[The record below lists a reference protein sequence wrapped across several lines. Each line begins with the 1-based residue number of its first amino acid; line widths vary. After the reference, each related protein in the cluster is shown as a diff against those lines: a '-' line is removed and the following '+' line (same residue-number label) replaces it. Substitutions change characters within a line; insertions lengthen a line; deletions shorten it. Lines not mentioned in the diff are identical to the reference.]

1 MDILMTTH
9 PRTQPPVIIVGGG
22 LSGLSAAAYL
32 SRAGHAVMLFEKAG
46 TPGGRART
54 RQRNGFFFNQGAHA
68 FRLHGP
74 GERVLSELG
83 VSYSGSL
90 PQPSGLFGLVD
101 GKVHPL
107 PTEAASLLEIPF
119 LTLSAKEELM
129 RVFGRVKHLNAEELQ
144 ERSLQEWLEQQV
156 QHPQVRQFLL
166 ARARISTYTHAPDL
180 LSAGLAL
187 SLLNTQ
193 VWYLDG
199 GWQTLVDG
207 LRQKAQEAGA
217 RLITQARVKAIEVA
231 GEGYRVHLADGS
243 REDASTVLLA
253 TDPETAS
260 ALVLDG
266 THEALRRWAAQAI
279 PACVACFDIA
289 LRRLPRAGNL
299 VTLCMDRPLY
309 YSVHSASAHLAP
321 EGSALVHLM
330 KYLRPG
336 EAAEPEATQQELEA
350 LMDLLQPGWRAEV
363 VEQSFL
369 PHMIASNA
377 IVQARLGGVSGRPGP
392 VVPGLPNLYVAGD
405 WVGTEG
411 EKAEACF
418 ASARSA
424 ARLIMAQ
431 LSDRQSASLVSS
443 SDAIY

>member
-1 MDILMTTH
+1 MTTH
-9 PRTQPPVIIVGGG
+9 SRTQSPVIIVGGG

-32 SRAGHAVMLFEKAG
+32 ARAGHAVLLFEKAS

-54 RQRNGFFFNQGAHA
+54 RERNGFFFNQGAHA
-68 FRLHGP
+68 FRLHGA

-90 PQPSGLFGLVD
+90 PQLSGTFGLAD
-101 GKVHPL
+101 GKLHSFS
-107 PTEAASLLEIPF
+107 TGAASPELL
-119 LTLSAKEELM
+119 
-129 RVFGRVKHLNAEELQ
+129 RVFDRVKHLNTEELQ
-144 ERSLQEWLEQQV
+144 EKSLQEWLDQEV

-166 ARARISTYTHAPDL
+166 TRARISTYTHAPDL

-187 SLLNTQ
+187 SLLNTP
-193 VWYLDG
+193 VLYLDG

-207 LRQKAQEAGA
+207 LRQQAQEAGA
-217 RLITQARVKAIEVA
+217 RLITQARVEAIEGA
-231 GEGYRVHLADGS
+231 GEGYRVRLADGS
-243 REDASTVLLA
+243 RQDASAVLLA

-260 ALVLDG
+260 ALVADG
-266 THEALRRWAAQAI
+266 THEALRRFAAQAI
-279 PACVACFDIA
+279 PACVACLDIA
-289 LRRLPRAGNL
+289 LRRLPSAENL
-299 VTLCMDRPLY
+299 VILGMDRPLY
-309 YSVHSASAHLAP
+309 ASVHSASAHLAP
-321 EGSALVHLM
+321 EGSALIHLM

-336 EAAEPEATQQELEA
+336 EAAEPEASRQELEA

-392 VVPGLPNLYVAGD
+392 AVPGLPNLYVAGD
-405 WVGTEG
+405 WVGPEG
-411 EKAEACF
+411 EKADACF

-424 ARLIMAQ
+424 ARLIMTK

-443 SDAIY
+443 SDVLA

>member
-1 MDILMTTH
+1 MATH

-32 SRAGHAVMLFEKAG
+32 SRAGHAVTLFEKAS

-54 RQRNGFFFNQGAHA
+54 RERNGFFFNQGAHA
-68 FRLHGP
+68 LRLHEA

-83 VSYSGSL
+83 VSYSGSQ
-90 PQPSGLFGLVD
+90 PQPSGFSVLAD

-107 PTEAASLLEIPF
+107 PARAASLLKVPF
-119 LTLSAKEELM
+119 LAPAAKEELM

-144 ERSLQEWLEQQV
+144 GRSLQEWLEEQV

-166 ARARISTYTHAPDL
+166 ASARTSTYTHAPDL
-180 LSAGLAL
+180 LSAGLTL
-187 SLLNTQ
+187 SLLNSQ
-193 VWYLDG
+193 GVLYLDG

-231 GEGYRVHLADGS
+231 GEKYRVRLEDDS
-243 REDASTVLLA
+243 RHEASAVLLA

-260 ALVLDG
+260 ALVADG
-266 THEALRRWAAQAI
+266 THEALSRWAAQAI
-279 PACVACFDIA
+279 PAYVACLDIA
-289 LRRLPRAGNL
+289 LRRLPRAENL
-299 VTLCMDRPLY
+299 VTYGMDRPLY

-336 EAAEPEATQQELEA
+336 EAAEPEATQQELEG
-350 LMDLLQPGWRAEV
+350 LIDLLQPGWRAEV
-363 VEQSFL
+363 VEQFFL

-377 IVQARLGGVSGRPGP
+377 IVQARFGGLSGRPGP
-392 VVPGLPNLYVAGD
+392 VVPGLPNLYIAGD
-405 WVGTEG
+405 WVGPEG
-411 EKAEACF
+411 EKADASF

-424 ARLIMAQ
+424 ARLIIAQ
-431 LSDRQSASLVSS
+431 RSSRQSASLVSS
-443 SDAIY
+443 SDVID

>member
-1 MDILMTTH
+1 MTTH
-9 PRTQPPVIIVGGG
+9 PRTQLPVIIVGGG
-22 LSGLSAAAYL
+22 LSGLTAAAYL
-32 SRAGHAVMLFEKAG
+32 ALAGHGVLLFEKAR

-54 RQRNGFFFNQGAHA
+54 RERNGFFFNQGAHA
-68 FRLHGP
+68 FRLQGP

-83 VSYSGSL
+83 VPYSGSL
-90 PQPSGLFGLVD
+90 PQPSGAFGLAD
-101 GKVHPL
+101 GKIHPL
-107 PTEAASLLEIPF
+107 STGAVSP
-119 LTLSAKEELM
+119 ELR
-129 RVFGRVKHLNAEELQ
+129 RVFERVKHLNVEDLQ
-144 ERSLQEWLEQQV
+144 GRSLQEWLEQEV
-156 QHPQVRQFLL
+156 QHPQARQFLL

-193 VWYLDG
+193 VLYLDG

-217 RLITQARVKAIEVA
+217 HLITRARVEAIEGA
-231 GEGYRVHLADGS
+231 GEGYRVLLADGS
-243 REDASTVLLA
+243 SVDASAVLLA

-260 ALVLDG
+260 ALVADG
-266 THEALRRWAAQAI
+266 THEALRSFAARAI
-279 PACVACFDIA
+279 PACVACLDIA
-289 LRRLPRAGNL
+289 LRRLPRAENL
-299 VTLCMDRPLY
+299 VILGMDRPLY
-309 YSVHSASAHLAP
+309 ASVHSASAHLAP

-369 PHMIASNA
+369 PQMIASNA

-392 VVPGLPNLYVAGD
+392 VVPGLPHLYVAGD

-411 EKAEACF
+411 EKADACF

-424 ARLIMAQ
+424 ARLIMTK
-431 LSDRQSASLVSS
+431 LSSRQSASLVSS
-443 SDAIY
+443 SDVRE

>member
-1 MDILMTTH
+1 MTTH
-9 PRTQPPVIIVGGG
+9 PRTQSPVIIVGGG

-32 SRAGHAVMLFEKAG
+32 SQAGHAVMLFEKAS

-90 PQPSGLFGLVD
+90 PQPFGAFGLAD
-101 GKVHPL
+101 GKVYPL
-107 PTEAASLLEIPF
+107 STVAESP
-119 LTLSAKEELM
+119 ELI
-129 RVFGRVKHLNAEELQ
+129 RVFDRVKHLNAEELQ
-144 ERSLQEWLEQQV
+144 ERSLQEWLEQEV

-166 ARARISTYTHAPDL
+166 TRARISTYTHAPDL

-187 SLLNTQ
+187 SLLTSQ
-193 VWYLDG
+193 VLYLDG

-217 RLITQARVKAIEVA
+217 RLITQARVEAIEGA
-231 GEGYRVHLADGS
+231 GEGYRVRLADGS
-243 REDASTVLLA
+243 REDASAVLLA

-260 ALVLDG
+260 TLVADG
-266 THEALRRWAAQAI
+266 THEALRRFAAQAV

-289 LRRLPRAGNL
+289 LRRLPRAENL

-309 YSVHSASAHLAP
+309 YSVHSASAHLTP

-336 EAAEPEATQQELEA
+336 EAAEPEASRQELEA
-350 LMDLLQPGWRAEV
+350 MMDLLQPGWRAEV

-411 EKAEACF
+411 EKADACF

-431 LSDRQSASLVSS
+431 QSSRQSASLVSS
-443 SDAIY
+443 SDVID